1 MKAFYQKINR
11 LSCVYNNSI
20 RQKEQPL
27 IPQSAEN
34 KMIYL
39 LTSFVPDGPGIPGGQ
54 SDGSDLRGVGLLLF
68 LLGLFRTLF
77 FRAAERS
84 HLLKIV

>member
-1 MKAFYQKINR
+1 
-11 LSCVYNNSI
+11 
-20 RQKEQPL
+20 
-27 IPQSAEN
+27 
-34 KMIYL
+34 MIYL

-77 FRAAERS
+77 FRAAEWS